1 MSKSKQKYFLE
12 LYQPIHLQFKR
23 YCRAAAYYD
32 MPCEDLINETL
43 LVAYKKIDGL
53 KEEKAF
59 LSFLIGISKNIL
71 LNARRKKKAETVS
84 NEILL
89 TQHPDS
95 KNNIDQ
101 QNNVATLYQALAQ
114 LPQLQREAIVLFE
127 ITGFSI
133 KEIAAIQNSGISAVK
148 QRLARGRKALKTIL
162 INDLTPKNIKL

>member
-1 MSKSKQKYFLE
+1 MSKAKQRHFLA
-12 LYQPIHLQFKR
+12 LYEPVHDQFKR
-23 YCRAAAYYD
+23 YCQAAAFYD

-71 LNARRKKKAETVS
+71 SNARRKKKAETVS
-84 NEILL
+84 NELLL

-95 KNNIDQ
+95 KNNIEQ
-101 QNNVATLYQALAQ
+101 QNNVATLYKALAH
-114 LPQLQREAIVLFE
+114 LPLQQREAIVLFE

-148 QRLARGRKALKTIL
+148 QRLARGRKALKEIL
-162 INDLTPKNIKL
+162 TNDLAPKNLKM